1 MLSQYRLAYRIPD
14 PEDRQKLL
22 DYYSDIF
29 KLECGIQKCAFAWEE
44 VSQAPEVERYVGKYG
59 KIIVAKWPPVIAQTT
74 VPFEGTENVADG
86 TGIE

>member
-1 MLSQYRLAYRIPD
+1 MLSWCRRAYRIPD

-44 VSQAPEVERYVGKYG
+44 ASLTPEAERYVVKYG
-59 KIIVAKWPPVIAQTT
+59 KIIVAKWPPEIA
-74 VPFEGTENVADG
+74 
-86 TGIE
+86 